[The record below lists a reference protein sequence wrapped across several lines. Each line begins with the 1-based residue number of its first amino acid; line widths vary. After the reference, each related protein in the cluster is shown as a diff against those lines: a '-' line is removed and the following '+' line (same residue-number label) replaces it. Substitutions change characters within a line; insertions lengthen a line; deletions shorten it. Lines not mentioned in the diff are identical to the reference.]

1 MVEATCLGPLC
12 RSALV
17 LTDVLAQS
25 PTARSF
31 SPTVSSNSLSRCLY
45 FSELSERNS
54 SSRSVVTC
62 AIFQGRFRL
71 QYGAER
77 IRGISPCFFRCR
89 NAVGR
94 LPKTNAGRR
103 HSVRRHSC
111 VLDFHSRQ
119 PWPRSY
125 DSWIQA
131 GVLTAVV
138 FGSPQVGLEV
148 QEEGEVLDGLSRPVS
163 PALQRLC
170 NYCCACCTFL
180 DSSLGDNRER

>member
-1 MVEATCLGPLC
+1 MCWRKAPI
-12 RSALV
+12 
-17 LTDVLAQS
+17 
-25 PTARSF
+25 ARSF

-62 AIFQGRFRL
+62 ARFPRTFSTSVRSRA
-71 QYGAER
+71 YS
-77 IRGISPCFFRCR
+77 GISPCFFRCR

-180 DSSLGDNRER
+180 DSSWR